1 MMPFEFDV
9 ITLLPDM
16 FDAVTQHGVTGRA
29 KKNNLYR
36 LHTWNPR
43 DYATN
48 RYRTVDDAPYG
59 GGPGMIMMAEPLDL
73 AITDAKIRQT
83 KNGTSRTS
91 VIYLSPQGKRLDHKK
106 ILQISKLDGVI
117 LLCGRYEGIDERLIE
132 DQVDEEISIGDYV
145 ISGGE
150 LAAMVLIDAVIR
162 QLPGALGDT
171 QSASQDSHVD
181 HLLEYP
187 HYTRPDIYKEKP
199 VPEVLLSGDHAKIE
213 RWRLQQ
219 AIGRTWL
226 KRPDLLAEKYPEG
239 LPGKEKEL
247 LEEFKQ
253 LQCLT
258 ITNQATDTIKEQ
270 EQRNELDRTTG
281 T

>member
-29 KKNNLYR
+29 KKNNLYH

-59 GGPGMIMMAEPLDL
+59 GGPGMVMMAEPLDL

-91 VIYLSPQGKRLDHKK
+91 VIYLSPQGKRLDHEK

-213 RWRLQQ
+213 RWRQQQ

-226 KRPDLLAEKYPEG
+226 KRPDLLAKKYPEG

-247 LEEFKQ
+247 LAEFKQ

>member
-1 MMPFEFDV
+1 MPLEFDI
-9 ITLLPDM
+9 ITLLPEM

-29 KKNNLYR
+29 KRNNLYH

-43 DYATN
+43 NYVTN
-48 RYRTVDDAPYG
+48 SYRTVDDAPYG
-59 GGPGMIMMAEPLDL
+59 GGPGMVMMAEPLDQ
-73 AITDAKIRQT
+73 AITDARMRQT
-83 KNGTSRTS
+83 RNGIDQTC
-91 VIYLSPQGKRLDHKK
+91 VIYLSPQGKRLNHEK
-106 ILQISKLDGVI
+106 ILQISKLDGII

-162 QLPGALGDT
+162 QLPGALGDV
-171 QSASQDSHVD
+171 QSASQDSYVD

-187 HYTRPDIYKEKP
+187 HYTRPCIYKEKP
-199 VPEVLLSGDHAKIE
+199 VPEVLLSGNHAKIAH
-213 RWRLQQ
+213 WRLQQ
-219 AIGRTWL
+219 SIGRTWL
-226 KRPDLLAEKYPEG
+226 KRPDLLMEKYPGG

-253 LQCLT
+253 LQRLT
-258 ITNQATDTIKEQ
+258 ITDQTTADTIKER
-270 EQRNELDRTTG
+270 EQ
-281 T
+281 

>member
-1 MMPFEFDV
+1 MSFEFDV
-9 ITLLPDM
+9 VTLLPEM
-16 FDAVTQHGVTGRA
+16 FDAVTQYGITGRA
-29 KKNNLYR
+29 RENNLYYLR
-36 LHTWNPR
+36 TWNPR
-43 DYATN
+43 DYAVN

-59 GGPGMIMMAEPLDL
+59 GGPGMVMMAGPLDR
-73 AITDAKIRQT
+73 AITDAKIWQAG
-83 KNGTSRTS
+83 NGINKTR
-91 VIYLSPQGKRLDHKK
+91 VIYLSPQGERLNHEKV
-106 ILQISKLDGVI
+106 LRISKLQGVV
-117 LLCGRYEGIDERLIE
+117 LLCGRYEGVDERLIE
-132 DQVDEEISIGDYV
+132 SQVDEEISIGDYV

-171 QSASQDSHVD
+171 QSANQDSHVN

-199 VPEVLLSGDHAKIE
+199 VPEVLLSGNHAKIE

-219 AIGRTWL
+219 SIGRTWQ

-239 LPGKEKEL
+239 LPEKEKEL

-253 LQCLT
+253 SQCLA
-258 ITNQATDTIKEQ
+258 ITNQAKTDTIKEQ
-270 EQRNELDRTTG
+270 EQ
-281 T
+281 

>member
-1 MMPFEFDV
+1 MALEFDV
-9 ITLLPDM
+9 ITLLPEM
-16 FDAVTQHGVTGRA
+16 FSAVTKFGITGRA
-29 KKNNLYR
+29 KKSNLYH
-36 LHTWNPR
+36 LYTWNPR

-48 RYRTVDDAPYG
+48 RHRTIDDAPYG
-59 GGPGMIMMAEPLDL
+59 GGPGMIMMAKPLDQ

-83 KNGTSRTS
+83 REGIKKTH
-91 VIYLSPQGKRLDHKK
+91 VVYLSPQGKHLDHKK
-106 ILQISKLDGVI
+106 VLQLSKLDSLI

-162 QLPGALGDT
+162 QLPGALGDV
-171 QSASQDSHVD
+171 QSASQDSHVA

-187 HYTRPDIYKEKP
+187 HYTRPNNYKGKS
-199 VPEVLLSGDHAKIE
+199 VPEVLLSGNHAKIE

-219 AIGRTWL
+219 SIGVTWL
-226 KRPDLLAEKYPEG
+226 KRPDLLARKYPAG
-239 LPGKEKEL
+239 LPSKEKEL

-258 ITNQATDTIKEQ
+258 I
-270 EQRNELDRTTG
+270 R
-281 T
+281 